1 MSSEEE
7 IASWFEPSDA
17 ARTEAGLK
25 LKTICQELRDLGVTR
40 VAIAY
45 DGYGDSGA
53 IEKIQAFQDDQE
65 VDCPEAISEQLEELA
80 ETWLPGGWEDNAG
93 AYGELILDVAAQ
105 TLTRAHH
112 WRIETTEYDEEEF
125 SL

>member
-1 MSSEEE
+1 MSTEEE
-7 IASWFEPSDA
+7 IAGWFEPSDA
-17 ARTEAGLK
+17 DRAAAALK
-25 LKTICQELRDLGVTR
+25 AKAICLELQGLGVTS

-65 VDCPEAISEQLEELA
+65 VDCPESISQQLEELA
-80 ETWLPGGWEDNAG
+80 ETWLPGGWDINEG
-93 AYGELILDVAAQ
+93 AYGELILDVAVQ
-105 TLTRAHH
+105 VLTRAHN
-112 WRIETTEYDEEEF
+112 WRIESTEYEEAEF